1 MAATLLHLDTSLNGA
16 NSVSREVAASF
27 RRAWEEQHPEGSVI
41 HRDLCAQPIP
51 HLDGAAYYAALTP
64 HEERSEEQR
73 SILALREEL
82 ITELESADAVLIG
95 APLYNYSLPSALKAW
110 LDHVI
115 VMGRT
120 AGAEPT
126 SVAGKP
132 VTVVTSRGGAYG
144 PGTPQEGRDFAVPYL
159 RMVLGAAMG
168 MEPEF
173 IVPELTLARVVPSM
187 AGLIDKA
194 DASRAD
200 AHARAEA
207 RARELAGRLP
217 AAV

>member
-1 MAATLLHLDTSLNGA
+1 MATLLHLDTSLNGD

-41 HRDLCAQPIP
+41 YRDLSAEPIP
-51 HLDGAAYYAALTP
+51 HLDGAAYYTAFTP
-64 HEERSEEQR
+64 PEERDEEQR
-73 SILALREEL
+73 RILALREKL
-82 ITELESADAVLIG
+82 ISELESADAVLVG

-120 AGAEPT
+120 ASAEPT
-126 SVAGKP
+126 TVAGKP

-144 PGTPQEGRDFAVPYL
+144 PGTPQEGKDFAVPYL
-159 RMVLGAAMG
+159 TMVLGTAMG
-168 MEPEF
+168 MRPEF
-173 IVPELTLARVVPSM
+173 IVPELTLAHSVPAM

-194 DASRAD
+194 ETSRAE
-200 AHARAEA
+200 AHRRAEA
-207 RARELAGRLP
+207 RAKDLAGLLTSV
-217 AAV
+217 A